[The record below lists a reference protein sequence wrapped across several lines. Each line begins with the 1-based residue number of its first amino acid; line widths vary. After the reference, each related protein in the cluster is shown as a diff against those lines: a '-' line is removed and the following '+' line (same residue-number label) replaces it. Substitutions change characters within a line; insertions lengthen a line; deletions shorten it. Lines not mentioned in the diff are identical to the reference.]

1 MRIGQNPVKVVRP
14 QLSKPEDVTIVVVN
28 FIPYLGGYFERALEV
43 LQLCLGSIWD
53 NTELPYDLM
62 VFDNASCPEV
72 RSYLLELASQNQIQY
87 LILSDKN
94 VGIPGAWNFAFQAAP
109 GKYIA
114 YSDNDIYFHPGWL
127 REHLRVIETYPNV
140 GMVTGI
146 PLRSPLKYSTST
158 LEWAERTPEV
168 TITWGVLQE
177 WEIYWTHARSTGWE
191 EERARE
197 AYPQGEDIR
206 FEYQG
211 VATYLGAGH
220 FQFVAKGEK
229 LKSLLP
235 LPIEIAMGNERYLD
249 QKINDMNLLRLSLT
263 KMYVQHLGNYPFPNL
278 VEKRGRNHQQ
288 KRMKREKVI
297 QKMVYKILD
306 IALIKKILLYIHG
319 RIFHLYYNRVR

>member
-1 MRIGQNPVKVVRP
+1 MRVGQNPVKVVRP
-14 QLSKPEDVTIVVVN
+14 QLSTPEDVTIVVVN
-28 FIPYLGGYFERALEV
+28 FIPYLSGYFERALDV

-72 RSYLLELASQNQIQY
+72 RSYLLELASQNRIQY

-114 YSDNDIYFHPGWL
+114 YADNDIYFHPGWL
-127 REHLRVIETYPNV
+127 LEHLRVIETYPDV

-158 LEWAERTPEV
+158 LEWAEKNPQV
-168 TITWGVLQE
+168 SITRGVLQE

-206 FEYQG
+206 FEYKG

-220 FQFVAKGEK
+220 FQFVSRKDV
-229 LKSLLP
+229 LMSVLP
-235 LPIEIAMGNERYLD
+235 LPTEVAMGNERYLD
-249 QKINDMNLLRLSLT
+249 IQINDKKLLRLSLT
-263 KMYVQHLGNYPFPNL
+263 NMHVQHMGNYPLLRVIDDINHRAKVKKGSTLQKL
-278 VEKRGRNHQQ
+278 VYRL
-288 KRMKREKVI
+288 
-297 QKMVYKILD
+297 LD
-306 IALIKKILLYIHG
+306 VALIKKILLYVHG
-319 RIFHLYYNRVR
+319 RIFHLYYHRVR